1 MKPIKDK
8 HITVV
13 GLGKTGQ
20 ALAGFLNARGAKVT
34 AVDRS
39 PESALGDIPAGLRRA
54 GVDVF
59 LGGHDPAAFEN
70 SDLIVLSPGV
80 PHTLASVVR
89 AKNAGVPVT
98 GEIELASWFI
108 HTPIVAVT
116 GTNGKTTVTR
126 LIGEMLKASGLNAF
140 VGGNLGTPLISYAH
154 GAMDADV
161 VVAEISSFQLDT
173 ADTFH
178 PRVGVLLNITADH
191 LDRYPN
197 LRAYGRSK
205 ARLFARQTQTDI
217 AVLNRSDHLIMELT
231 RDISAGKCLFNQKE
245 DAACGVWIENAQMRV
260 KTPEHGEMTIQA
272 MDVPLPGRHNMENA
286 AAAALAA
293 LAAGASCEGVLRGLR
308 EFVPDPHRLQYVGR
322 FHGVDYYDDSKATN
336 VDAVVRAVAA
346 VSSPVVLILGG
357 RDKGG
362 GYAGLAPVVKD
373 RVRSLVL
380 LGEAANAIEREL
392 GEIARTVK
400 ADSMDAAVAAAADLA
415 QAGDTVLLS
424 PACASFDLY
433 DNYAQRGEDFQRA
446 VKQTGKRAN
455 GSQADN
461 T

>member
-1 MKPIKDK
+1 MTPIRDK

-20 ALAGFLNARGAKVT
+20 ALAGFLKARGAKVT

-39 PESALGDIPAGLRRA
+39 PESALGDIPARLRRA
-54 GVDVF
+54 GVEVV
-59 LGGHDPAAFEN
+59 LGEHDPAAFES

-80 PHTLASVVR
+80 PHSLESVVR
-89 AKNAGVPVT
+89 AQNAGVPVT
-98 GEIELASWFI
+98 GEIELASWFV

-154 GAMDADV
+154 GPMDADV

-178 PRVGVLLNITADH
+178 PRVGVLLNISADH
-191 LDRYPN
+191 LDRYPS

-205 ARLFARQTQTDI
+205 AKLFARQTRADI
-217 AVLNRSDHLIMELT
+217 AVLNRGDDLIMELT
-231 RDISAGKCLFNQKE
+231 RDISALKCLFNQKE
-245 DAACGVWIENAQMRV
+245 DAACGAWIGNAQMRV
-260 KTPEHGEMTIQA
+260 KTPEHGEMTIA
-272 MDVPLPGRHNMENA
+272 ATDMALPGRHNLENA

-293 LAAGASCEGVLRGLR
+293 LAAGASREGVLRGLR

-346 VSSPVVLILGG
+346 VSFPVVLILGG

-362 GYAGLAPVVKD
+362 GYENLVPVVKD
-373 RVRSLVL
+373 RVRALVL
-380 LGEAANAIEREL
+380 LGEASAAIEREL
-392 GEIARTVK
+392 GGLVQSVRT
-400 ADSMDAAVAAAADLA
+400 DSMDAAVAAAANLA
-415 QAGDTVLLS
+415 EAGDTVLLS

-446 VKQTGKRAN
+446 VKQTGKRAD